1 MVGDRED
8 INLPEKA
15 YLLLGMLAVA
25 PAALLDRETVR
36 RVLWQAI
43 SPERR
48 AGSLRQLL
56 ARIEKRVDAALPRLI
71 LAERNGIR
79 LNLEGW
85 SVDLLQLHGAE
96 APLASDL
103 WPLLQGE
110 LLEGC
115 VLETVDAEDWLRE
128 ERMRLSER
136 RLQLLRDTLNDGES
150 LADADLLMLG
160 ARLLDIDPVED
171 VAIRALMLAHCRR
184 REISAARKVYQ
195 TYSAQLRDN
204 YATSPERRTRALAEK
219 LGLVQAARPAAPAQ
233 PKPQAAET
241 TGAGEPR
248 IVILPPQA
256 VLDDGLLGRIG
267 HALLEEVTVRL
278 ARQRGFRIIA
288 AHTSLELLGRS
299 IDPAEA
305 SSPDLAFDYSVYVT
319 LHGTPEDMQA
329 TCRLTRLPDRAVLWA
344 DDLAVNFHQLHE
356 SFAQLSR
363 RIATCLTSRIEREEL
378 LKPLDMSPSAYRLY
392 LEGKRL
398 IARTDLPLLR
408 KARQYF
414 QAALKRCDDFAPAY
428 AGIARAMSLEWV
440 VRFMRDRDLLEQ
452 AKAAALEA
460 RERDPTNGRVFREL
474 GHIALYQRR
483 FDESLMHFQHAQD
496 LSPNDA
502 DILADHADALSHD
515 GQLDHALDLSLSAF
529 RLNPL
534 PSDHYYWQLGGI
546 YYVQENYAKAIEA
559 LQPVQGKPATAR
571 LLAAAHAMQGDVRQ
585 ARRYAQAVLESFPD
599 FRTDHLWHFIP
610 DRRPAYTQLLID
622 GLNRAGLE

>member
-1 MVGDRED
+1 
-8 INLPEKA
+8 
-15 YLLLGMLAVA
+15 MLAAA
-25 PAALLDRETVR
+25 PAASLDRETVR
-36 RVLWQAI
+36 RVLWQAV

-56 ARIEKRVDAALPRLI
+56 ARIEKRLDAAWPRLI
-71 LAERNGIR
+71 LAERTDIR
-79 LNLEGW
+79 LNLSGW
-85 SVDLLQLHGAE
+85 SVDMLQLHGAQL
-96 APLASDL
+96 PLPRGL

-110 LLEGC
+110 LLEGSA
-115 VLETVDAEDWLRE
+115 LETVDAEDWLRL
-128 ERMRLSER
+128 ERTRLADR
-136 RLQLLRDTLNDGES
+136 RLHMLRETLSDAES
-150 LADADLLMLG
+150 LGDADLLALG

-171 VAIRALMLAHCRR
+171 VAVRALMLGHVRR
-184 REISAARKVYQ
+184 KEISAARKVYQ
-195 TYSAQLRDN
+195 SYTERLRDD
-204 YATSPERRTRALAEK
+204 YATAPERKTRALAEK
-219 LGLVQAARPAAPAQ
+219 LGLAHAARPAAPAA
-233 PKPQAAET
+233 PVPQAAAE

-256 VLDDGLLGRIG
+256 VLDDGVLGRIG
-267 HALLEEVTVRL
+267 HALLEEVTIRL

-299 IDPAEA
+299 IDPADC
-305 SSPDLAFDYSVYVT
+305 STPDLAFDYSVYVT
-319 LHGTPEDMQA
+319 LHGTQEDMQA
-329 TCRLTRLPDRAVLWA
+329 TCRLTRLSDAAVLWA
-344 DDLAVNFHQLHE
+344 DDLPVNFHQLHD

-363 RIATCLTSRIEREEL
+363 RIATCLTNRIEREEL

-398 IARTDLPLLR
+398 LAKTDLPLLR

-414 QAALKRCDDFAPAY
+414 QAALKRCGDFAPAY

-452 AKAAALEA
+452 AKLAALEA
-460 RERDPTNGRVFREL
+460 RERDPNSGRVFREL

-483 FDESLMHFQHAQD
+483 FDESLLHFQHAQD

-515 GQLDHALDLSLSAF
+515 GQLDRALELSLSAF

-546 YYVQENYAKAIEA
+546 YYVQENYAKAIET

-571 LLAAAHAMQGDVRQ
+571 LLAASHAMKGDIRQ
-585 ARRYAQAVLESFPD
+585 ARQYARTVLDSFPD
-599 FRTDHLWHFIP
+599 FRTENLWHFIP
-610 DRRPAYTQLLID
+610 DRKPAYTQLLIE

>member
-1 MVGDRED
+1 
-8 INLPEKA
+8 
-15 YLLLGMLAVA
+15 MLAVA
-25 PAALLDRETVR
+25 PAASLDRETVR
-36 RVLWQAI
+36 RVLWQAV

-56 ARIEKRVDAALPRLI
+56 ARIEKRLDAAWPRLV
-71 LAERNGIR
+71 LTERNDIR
-79 LNLEGW
+79 LNLADW
-85 SVDLLQLHGAE
+85 SVDLLQLHGAA
-96 APLASDL
+96 APLPGDL

-110 LLEGC
+110 LLEGS
-115 VLETVDAEDWLRE
+115 VLETADAEDWLRG
-128 ERMRLSER
+128 ERMRLSDR
-136 RLQLLRDTLNDGES
+136 RLQLLRDTLNDGETV
-150 LADADLLMLG
+150 ADADLMALG

-184 REISAARKVYQ
+184 KEISTARKVYQ
-195 TYSAQLRDN
+195 AYAARLRDD
-204 YATSPERRTRALAEK
+204 YATSPERKTRALAEK
-219 LGLVQAARPAAPAQ
+219 LGLVQAARLAASPQ
-233 PKPQAAET
+233 PEPKAAEMA
-241 TGAGEPR
+241 GAGEPR

-256 VLDDGLLGRIG
+256 VLDDGLSGRIG
-267 HALLEEVTVRL
+267 HALLEEVTIRL
-278 ARQRGFRIIA
+278 AQQRGFRIIA

-305 SSPDLAFDYSVYVT
+305 SSPELAFDYSVYVT
-319 LHGTPEDMQA
+319 LHGCAEDMQA
-329 TCRLTRLPDRAVLWA
+329 TCRLTRLSDSAVLWA
-344 DDLAVNFHQLHE
+344 DDLSVNFHQLHE

-363 RIATCLTSRIEREEL
+363 RIATCLTNRIEREEL
-378 LKPLDMSPSAYRLY
+378 LKPLDISPSAYRLY

-398 IARTDLPLLR
+398 IAKTDLPLLR
-408 KARQYF
+408 KSRQYF

-460 RERDPTNGRVFREL
+460 RERDPNSGRVFREL

-515 GQLDHALDLSLSAF
+515 GQLDRALQLSLSAF

-559 LQPVQGKPATAR
+559 LQPVRDKLITAR
-571 LLAAAHAMQGDVRQ
+571 LLAASHAMKGDIRQ
-585 ARRYAQAVLESFPD
+585 ARQYAQVVLESFPD
-599 FRTDHLWHFIP
+599 FRTENLWHFIP
-610 DRRPAYTQLLID
+610 DRKPAYTRLLID
-622 GLNRAGLE
+622 GLNRAGLD